1 MMSKNIN
8 NLCIT
13 IFFIVIFASFLILY
27 QTKPIWVT
35 KKKDD
40 KNVIYYPLLVLYSF
54 LFASLFSIIILLS
67 YSNKGDFSVNQV
79 HVKSSF
85 LSNNTIYA

>member
-8 NLCIT
+8 NLSII

-40 KNVIYYPLLVLYSF
+40 KNVIYYPLLVLYSI

-67 YSNKGDFSVNQV
+67 YSNKGDFSVNPVQE
-79 HVKSSF
+79 KSSF